1 MSDELLYWVQGSDSE
16 RGPLTLADLHRAA
29 KFGNLSPDSRVRVSS
44 GEFKRAQDLAEF
56 DYLTTATSRFP
67 TTQQELDRLSEVN
80 TTRSIIEYL
89 ITSWILLLVG
99 AVFLPLFILPASF
112 IFGYRAH
119 ERGSKVAW
127 LPASIALI
135 AWIVV
140 AVLAINKSWSTNQW

>member
-1 MSDELLYWVQGSDSE
+1 MSEDLFYWIQGSDAE
-16 RGPLTLADLHRAA
+16 RGPLSLTDLHRAA
-29 KFGNLSPDSRVRVSS
+29 RFGSLNPDSRVRLSS
-44 GEFKRAQDLAEF
+44 GEFRFAKELAEF
-56 DYLTTATSRFP
+56 DYLPSTSNCFP
-67 TTQQELDRLSEVN
+67 TTQGELNRRLELD
-80 TTRSIIEYL
+80 TTRSIIENL

-140 AVLAINKSWSTNQW
+140 AILAINKSWSTNQW

>member
-44 GEFKRAQDLAEF
+44 GEFKRAQELAEF

-67 TTQQELDRLSEVN
+67 TTQQELGRLGEVN
-80 TTRSIIEYL
+80 TTRTIVEYL
-89 ITSWILLLVG
+89 ITSWVLLIIG
-99 AVFLPLFILPASF
+99 AVFLPLFVLPVSL
-112 IFGYRAH
+112 IFGYRAYGL
-119 ERGSKVAW
+119 GSKTAW
-127 LPASIALI
+127 LPTSVALI

-140 AVLAINKSWSTNQW
+140 AVLAINKSWSTNHW